1 MNLDKQISELSE
13 AIKRYTDNN
22 SDRENI
28 IKKTEFK
35 ITRDILETIEN
46 ICCKYMDSLNEQSAK
61 TALGILEFFKLNI
74 QLGSKKSE
82 YAQGICDAF
91 DLVTCVSANTDCEF
105 TRSICD
111 DMAYDIISLAPES
124 HAKWK
129 EICKLQSE
137 VIELNRWK
145 KEAIKLNPEL
155 SKLNV

>member
-1 MNLDKQISELSE
+1 MQLDKQISELSE

-35 ITRDILETIEN
+35 TTRDILEIIEA
-46 ICCKYMDSLNEQSAK
+46 ICSQYMDFGNDQSIK
-61 TALGILEFFKLNI
+61 TAFSILENFRLNI
-74 QLGSKKSE
+74 QLGTKKSD

-91 DLVTCVSANTDCEF
+91 DWVTCVGANTDCEF

-111 DMAYDIISLAPES
+111 DMAYDIIALVPELQT
-124 HAKWK
+124 KWK

-155 SKLNV
+155 SKLDV